1 MAFEAQKEQL
11 KDGISQLTAR
21 IQDSSAYNTLREKFE
36 ILPSS
41 TQKLL
46 IFGGI
51 GVAVLVAVYIPFS
64 YYQASG
70 DNMES
75 FNSKRQL
82 IKELLQTSTYSQ
94 LTASGREPTFELLR
108 SQMNGKI
115 ERSDLKP
122 EQAETVMSNNT
133 RSKGM
138 VAAAIK
144 EVGASVTLKT
154 LTVPQILR
162 LGSAFDSIRDAILT
176 DVRVKADPAKAGY
189 FDVTYVVKSF
199 YLPQPDSDDKKNAKP
214 TRGSGSRR
222 TRRNN

>member
-1 MAFEAQKEQL
+1 
-11 KDGISQLTAR
+11 
-21 IQDSSAYNTLREKFE
+21 
-36 ILPSS
+36 
-41 TQKLL
+41 
-46 IFGGI
+46 
-51 GVAVLVAVYIPFS
+51 
-64 YYQASG
+64 
-70 DNMES
+70 
-75 FNSKRQL
+75 
-82 IKELLQTSTYSQ
+82 
-94 LTASGREPTFELLR
+94 
-108 SQMNGKI
+108 MNGKI

-189 FDVTYVVKSF
+189 CDVTYVVKSF